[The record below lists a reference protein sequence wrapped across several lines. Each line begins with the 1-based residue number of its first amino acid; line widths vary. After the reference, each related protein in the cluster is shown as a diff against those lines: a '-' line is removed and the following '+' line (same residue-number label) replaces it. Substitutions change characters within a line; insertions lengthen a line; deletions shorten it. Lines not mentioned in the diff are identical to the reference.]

1 MSFASIEVIQFSLV
15 DIVSGLNGNLPILNV
30 GVTLYAILSVGTLLK
45 LALFIYCRYVNV
57 VLKSDMLEALAEDHF
72 NDVPFNSAAIVTAT
86 IAYNT
91 AVRVSPLFI
100 GSFLSSILFVFTA
113 YKKCSPSNIPSLPYL
128 LSFPYCIP
136 FIPPFPLFLPFLRPS
151 FPSASRR
158 GAILIS
164 LVIIVRWA
172 CIMSE
177 QVKKIVGD
185 TAPPD
190 FIIKVHD
197 GGEG

>member
-1 MSFASIEVIQFSLV
+1 MANEGF
-15 DIVSGLNGNLPILNV
+15 GMMLP
-30 GVTLYAILSVGTLLK
+30 
-45 LALFIYCRYVNV
+45 LF
-57 VLKSDMLEALAEDHF
+57 DHF
-72 NDVPFNSAAIVTAT
+72 NDVLFNSAAILTAV

-100 GSFLSSILFVFTA
+100 GSFLSSILFYFVFTA
-113 YKKCSPSNIPSLPYL
+113 YKKCSPSYIPSLPYL

-190 FIIKVHD
+190 FIIKVHEGGD
-197 GGEG
+197 G